1 MFIYLEQLKLLEKK
15 IMGLFDNFN
24 FNKLKEG
31 LAKTR
36 NKIVNTLN
44 EVVTGVAIID
54 DRTIDEIEDVLISS
68 DIGYDTAI
76 KITDS
81 VRFKIEEEKNPAKLN
96 LVDIVKKEL
105 INVLHEADSKD
116 QDDEIKNHKPYVIL
130 IVGINGVGKTTTIGK
145 LAHNFKSKGLKVIV
159 GAADTFRAAAN
170 EQLEIWAQRAGVEIL
185 RKQHGAD
192 PSSVAFETVQKAI
205 SNNYDI
211 VLIDTAGRLHNKAH
225 LMDELNKIKRVL
237 GKNLSYAPNET
248 LLVLDGN
255 TGQNAII
262 QAEEF
267 SKVTDITGLII
278 TKLDGTAKGGVV
290 FQIVDKQRVPIKYI
304 GIGEG
309 IEDLQTFNAEQFVS
323 AIFE

>member
-1 MFIYLEQLKLLEKK
+1 
-15 IMGLFDNFN
+15 MGLFDNFN

>member
-1 MFIYLEQLKLLEKK
+1 
-15 IMGLFDNFN
+15 MGLFDNFN

-105 INVLHEADSKD
+105 VNVLHEVDAKD

-185 RKQHGAD
+185 RKQQGAD

-205 SNNYDI
+205 SNKYDI